1 MIYNIPVDDE
11 GVITIPQE
19 LLTELNWEPG
29 DEVEW
34 IDNQDGSFTVKKLM
48 EVITLGKVK
57 TVYQGDDAFVKFN
70 SQWQLDN
77 VVKLLKGE
85 IKHYIVADKKTIH
98 KKL

>member
-34 IDNQDGSFTVKKLM
+34 IDNQDGSFTVKKLW
-48 EVITLGKVK
+48 K
-57 TVYQGDDAFVKFN
+57 
-70 SQWQLDN
+70 
-77 VVKLLKGE
+77 
-85 IKHYIVADKKTIH
+85 
-98 KKL
+98 